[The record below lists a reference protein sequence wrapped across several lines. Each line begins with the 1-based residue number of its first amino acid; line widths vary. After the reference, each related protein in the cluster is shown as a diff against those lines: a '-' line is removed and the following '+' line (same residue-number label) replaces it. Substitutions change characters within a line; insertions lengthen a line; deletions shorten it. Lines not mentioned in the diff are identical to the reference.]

1 MPNQLKA
8 GAILTYVTLFLN
20 SVIGLLYTPFLTLKL
35 GQAEYGLYSLVASV
49 VGSLTILDFGFGN
62 ALIRYTANLKAKKQE
77 QKLKEMFGM
86 FFVIFCGIAL
96 VALIIGLIVYF
107 NTENLFSRNMTDE
120 ELRKMKIML
129 LLMIF
134 NLCFTFVMSV
144 YRSIIVAYERFVFQ
158 KVINLIRIVLNPL
171 VMVIFLCYGYRAIT
185 MVVLQ
190 TIFNV
195 LTLLADYYYC
205 KRKLDIKFVFGKFDF
220 AFLKEV
226 CLYSFWIFLNA
237 IMDKIYWSLGQGV
250 LGVYCGTK
258 IVAIYGIAIQ
268 LQQMYMSFSTAIS
281 GVLLPKVTSMVAVKE
296 NDKAVSDLFIR
307 TGRLQFIIMSF
318 VLCGFTLFGRQFI
331 ELWVGE
337 SYSQAYTICL
347 LFFFPLLV
355 PLIQNVGITILQA
368 KNKMKFRCVSYVII
382 AFVSFLV
389 SLPLSKHYGA
399 IGCAASTAGGLVLGQ
414 IIIMNIYYEKRIG
427 LDILGFWKEIF
438 KMSIA
443 PILISILSYQLLD
456 YVIIDS
462 YFDLIVAIVLFTVLY
477 LPIFWFASMNR
488 YEKDLF
494 GGMLTKILR
503 IKKNV
508 RNR

>member
-20 SVIGLLYTPFLTLKL
+20 SAIGLIYTPFLTLKL

-49 VGSLTILDFGFGN
+49 VGSLTVLDFGFGN
-62 ALIRYTANLKAKKQE
+62 ALIRYTAKLRAEKNE
-77 QKLKEMFGM
+77 QKLKEMYGM
-86 FFVIFCGIAL
+86 FFIIFCGIAL
-96 VALIIGLIVYF
+96 LALIIGLVVYF
-107 NTENLFSRNMTDE
+107 NTENIFSQNMTSE

-144 YRSIIVAYERFVFQ
+144 YRSIIVAYERFIFQ

-171 VMVIFLCYGYRAIT
+171 VMVIFLLFGYKAIT

-205 KRKLDIKFVFGKFDF
+205 KRKLNIQFVFGKFDS

-226 CLYSFWIFLNA
+226 SLYSFWIFLNA

-281 GVLLPKVTSMVAVKE
+281 GVLLPKITSMVSVSGNE
-296 NDKAVSDLFIR
+296 KAVSELFIK

-337 SYSQAYTICL
+337 SYSQAYVICL

-382 AFVSFLV
+382 ALISFLV

-399 IGCAASTAGGLVLGQ
+399 VGCASSTAGALVLGQ
-414 IIIMNIYYEKRIG
+414 VIIMNIYYEKRIG
-427 LDILGFWKEIF
+427 LDIIGFWKEII
-438 KMSIA
+438 KMSVA

-477 LPIFWFASMNR
+477 LPIFWFASMNQ

-503 IKKNV
+503 IKKNA

>member
-20 SVIGLLYTPFLTLKL
+20 SAIGLIYTPFLTLKL

-49 VGSLTILDFGFGN
+49 VGSLTVLDFGFGN
-62 ALIRYTANLKAKKQE
+62 ALIRYTAKLRAEKKE
-77 QKLKEMFGM
+77 QKLKEMYGM
-86 FFVIFCGIAL
+86 FFIIFCGIAL
-96 VALIIGLIVYF
+96 LALIIGMVVYF
-107 NTENLFSRNMTDE
+107 NTENIFSQNMTSE
-120 ELRKMKIML
+120 ELGKMKIML
-129 LLMIF
+129 LLMVF

-144 YRSIIVAYERFVFQ
+144 YRSIIVAYERFIFQ

-171 VMVIFLCYGYRAIT
+171 VMVIFLLFGYKAIT

-205 KRKLDIKFVFGKFDF
+205 KRKLNIQFVFGKFDS

-226 CLYSFWIFLNA
+226 SLYSFWIFLNA

-281 GVLLPKVTSMVAVKE
+281 GVLLPKITSMVSVSGNE
-296 NDKAVSDLFIR
+296 KAVSELFIK

-382 AFVSFLV
+382 ALISFLV

-399 IGCAASTAGGLVLGQ
+399 VGCASSTAGALVLGQ
-414 IIIMNIYYEKRIG
+414 VIIMNIYYEKRIG
-427 LDILGFWKEIF
+427 LNIIGFWKEII

-462 YFDLIVAIVLFTVLY
+462 YFDLIIAIVLFTVLY
-477 LPIFWFASMNR
+477 LPIFWFASMNQ

-503 IKKNV
+503 IKKNA